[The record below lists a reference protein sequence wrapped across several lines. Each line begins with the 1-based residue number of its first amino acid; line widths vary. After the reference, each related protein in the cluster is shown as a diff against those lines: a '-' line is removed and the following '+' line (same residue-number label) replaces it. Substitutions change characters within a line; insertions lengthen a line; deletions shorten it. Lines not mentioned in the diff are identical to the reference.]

1 MYPQQHR
8 QKNTEHLQCSELNNC
23 PLLGLN
29 NFYLNVSLFLSAL
42 TFARK
47 AETDIECSITYWL
60 ERRYFEC
67 HLYK

>member
-29 NFYLNVSLFLSAL
+29 NFYLNDSLFLSAL

-47 AETDIECSITYWL
+47 AETDIEFGMFHYL
-60 ERRYFEC
+60 LVRKALF
-67 HLYK
+67 